1 VRAWLLCD
9 WGTTNVR
16 AWRVEDGVA
25 RAMASFPL
33 GVSRIGSGRVEARLD
48 TDVRP
53 ALDAEGLPV
62 LLGGMAGSNLGWTA
76 APYVDCPATLGSLE
90 AAVVRPAPG
99 VWISPGVRTRG
110 ANHGPDVMR
119 GEELQVFGALARTTE
134 PRLLCLP
141 GTHAKWVRVEHGR
154 IIDFVTVMTGELF
167 AVLNTHSVLAAE
179 GDPGD
184 AAGFAAG
191 LAAAGEGDNLS
202 ARLFGVRARR
212 LTGDLPPGQEP
223 AFLSG
228 LLIGADVAAGP
239 RLLGAT
245 TDMPVTLIG
254 DTALCAAYR
263 QALSGRGRASE
274 ILDGDAAALT
284 GLMALAERIHP

>member
-1 VRAWLLCD
+1 MRAWLLCD

-33 GVSRIGSGRVEARLD
+33 GVSRIGSCQVEARLD

-184 AAGFAAG
+184 AAGFADAG
-191 LAAAGEGDNLS
+191 NDGVGGGFAGDVVDGDGGP
-202 ARLFGVRARR
+202 FG
-212 LTGDLPPGQEP
+212 GE
-223 AFLSG
+223 AFG
-228 LLIGADVAAGP
+228 
-239 RLLGAT
+239 
-245 TDMPVTLIG
+245 
-254 DTALCAAYR
+254 
-263 QALSGRGRASE
+263 
-274 ILDGDAAALT
+274 DGDADAAGGAGDEGDLARQAGGD
-284 GLMALAERIHP
+284 GLGHGGILHGRSCPAEDGCHRCRPLWQ